1 MGRRYRFGTNLHVD
15 FTMTFL
21 AQTSPSGGV
30 AAWLDAL
37 PLSQFATLT
46 SQVMPAFVAVAVVM
60 LLAGYTMQLAAD
72 GEPFRITGRLAVLF
86 LALAS
91 SLWWVQLGQ
100 QIANGLVSA
109 VGTLAPSL
117 NWLIVS
123 NPGDAS
129 LALNFSQPYAVIGQY
144 VTGTWG
150 NRPAF
155 LDLPKWSDYLWR
167 SLFISAAGF
176 VAVVTV
182 FIMEV
187 MLVLQKLILLGSRP
201 FVPLF
206 VAGLLLPSVQASSQN
221 FLKILC
227 AILCW
232 PVGWALAHL
241 FTMSLLQKL
250 SPPLWD
256 ASPGTLFLEVCQ
268 LGLICLWMVVAT
280 VVAPAAMTLTVVG
293 GGNFAARVMGAT
305 SSAAG
310 QHASN
315 VIRSGATVAG
325 AAAGVAGGPVGVA
338 AGAAVGGFLGGMAA
352 GPISSATQSAEGAGG
367 ERERHPVPNSR
378 SAAAADAAVAILKKT
393 A

>member
-1 MGRRYRFGTNLHVD
+1 MI
-15 FTMTFL
+15 FL
-21 AQTSPSGGV
+21 AQSAPAGSV

-37 PLSQFATLT
+37 PISQFATLT
-46 SQVMPAFVAVAVVM
+46 SQIMPAFVAVAFVM

-72 GEPFRITGRLAVLF
+72 GEPFRITGRLTILF

-91 SLWWVQLGQ
+91 SLWWIQLGQ

-109 VGTLAPSL
+109 VGSLAPSL

-123 NPGDAS
+123 NPSDAS
-129 LALNFSQPYAVIGQY
+129 LALNLSQPYQVIGQY

-150 NRPAF
+150 QTPGF
-155 LDLPKWSDYLWR
+155 LDLPKWADYLWR
-167 SLFISAAGF
+167 SAFISAAGV

-201 FVPLF
+201 FVPIF

-221 FLKILC
+221 FFKILC

-241 FTMSLLQKL
+241 FTMGLLQKL

-268 LGLICLWMVVAT
+268 LGLICLWMVIAT
-280 VVAPAAMTLTVVG
+280 VVAPAAMTMTVVG

-305 SSAAG
+305 ASAAG

-315 VIRSGATVAG
+315 VIRSGATIAG
-325 AAAGVAGGPVGVA
+325 AAAGVAGGPAGVA
-338 AGAAVGGFLGGMAA
+338 AGATIGSFVGGVAA
-352 GPISSATQSAEGAGG
+352 SPISSATQSAEGVGG
-367 ERERHPVPNSR
+367 ERQPVPNSQ
-378 SAAAADAAVAILKKT
+378 SAAAADAAVALLKK
-393 A
+393 AA